1 MIDQKIK
8 DHYDVVS
15 LSLGHIQEHQALLD
29 NKIDT
34 ANSENDELV
43 PSFNF
48 VVYKIEINRRLKK
61 QMDKSMEKKKR
72 MDKKI
77 FATATS

>member
-29 NKIDT
+29 TKIDT

-48 VVYKIEINRRLKK
+48 KVY
-61 QMDKSMEKKKR
+61 
-72 MDKKI
+72 
-77 FATATS
+77 